1 VLFKLVRDDMKKLP
15 EVENNVGL
23 SDVPTNN
30 SSVEFLMYRKK
41 IKKFIEST
49 KTQPKGPSSSNKG
62 THLTVS
68 AEERGILSKKEKL
81 LKESMTQQYLDV
93 VDVMVLILNKNEQ
106 VQLINKKGC
115 DILGHPEKEIIGQN
129 WFDNFIPEE
138 DRESVRDAFH
148 KMLAGDYNSDQHS
161 ENPVITKTGEQRII
175 SWKNVLLRDKKNN
188 ITSTLSSGQDITS
201 WKLAE
206 AELRASEEK
215 YRSFFEEDLTGDY
228 ISTPE
233 GKLLIC
239 NPAFLR
245 IFGFMSVEEAQK
257 TPLVRFYRRTEER
270 VEFLNQLRKEKKL
283 ENVELELRR
292 VDGKPVYVSQ
302 NVSGFFDKEGNLIQI
317 KGYLYDIT
325 SHKKMEEQF
334 WQAQKMEAVGRL
346 AGGVAHDFNNMLS
359 VISGYTELLTRKL
372 PEDSPL
378 RRDIKMIKQASE
390 KAESLTQHLLAFSR
404 RQIMR
409 PINLNLNELIN
420 ELRMMLERMIG
431 EDIEL
436 IIKAG
441 KSIGNVKADPGQI
454 EQALM
459 NMAVNAR
466 DAMPG
471 GGTLIIETANIDL
484 NEGIVHR
491 KVTMQPGSYVLLT
504 VSDTGVGM
512 DQETQANIFE
522 PFFTTKEKGKGTG
535 LGLSTVYGVVKQS
548 GGYIWV
554 YSEPGQGTTF
564 KIYLPRVAE
573 MADQLPV
580 AEQPPER
587 LHGTETVLLVEDD
600 EGVRSVCEVILG
612 EHGYKVFAAR
622 NGEEALKFFNR
633 SKGAVDLLVT
643 DVVMPGISGPELAGQ
658 TRPFRTDMR
667 VLYVS
672 GYAENAIVHH
682 GKLDPGIS
690 FLQKPFSPNDLLRR
704 VRKVLDTV

>member
-1 VLFKLVRDDMKKLP
+1 
-15 EVENNVGL
+15 
-23 SDVPTNN
+23 
-30 SSVEFLMYRKK
+30 
-41 IKKFIEST
+41 
-49 KTQPKGPSSSNKG
+49 
-62 THLTVS
+62 
-68 AEERGILSKKEKL
+68 
-81 LKESMTQQYLDV
+81 
-93 VDVMVLILNKNEQ
+93 
-106 VQLINKKGC
+106 
-115 DILGHPEKEIIGQN
+115 
-129 WFDNFIPEE
+129 
-138 DRESVRDAFH
+138 
-148 KMLAGDYNSDQHS
+148 
-161 ENPVITKTGEQRII
+161 
-175 SWKNVLLRDKKNN
+175 
-188 ITSTLSSGQDITS
+188 
-201 WKLAE
+201 
-206 AELRASEEK
+206 
-215 YRSFFEEDLTGDY
+215 
-228 ISTPE
+228 
-233 GKLLIC
+233 
-239 NPAFLR
+239 
-245 IFGFMSVEEAQK
+245 
-257 TPLVRFYRRTEER
+257 
-270 VEFLNQLRKEKKL
+270 
-283 ENVELELRR
+283 
-292 VDGKPVYVSQ
+292 
-302 NVSGFFDKEGNLIQI
+302 
-317 KGYLYDIT
+317 
-325 SHKKMEEQF
+325 
-334 WQAQKMEAVGRL
+334 MEAVGRL

-372 PEDSPL
+372 PEDSLL
-378 RRDIKMIKQASE
+378 RRDIKMIKQAAE
-390 KAESLTQHLLAFSR
+390 KAESLTRHLLAFSR

-436 IIKAG
+436 IIKTG

-471 GGTLIIETANIDL
+471 GGTLIIETADIDL
-484 NEGIVHR
+484 NEGVVHKR
-491 KVTMQPGSYVLLT
+491 VTMQPGCYVLLT
-504 VSDTGVGM
+504 VSDNGIGM

-587 LHGTETVLLVEDD
+587 LHGSETVLLVEDD

-704 VRKVLDTV
+704 VRKVLDID